1 MRTRIIPIGNSR
13 GIRIPKATLAE
24 LGWKD
29 EVDVSVEGNTLVV
42 RKARKPREGWEEALQ
57 AAREPV
63 PLDREVATDFDKRD
77 WRW

>member
-13 GIRIPKATLAE
+13 GIRIPKTALAE

-29 EVDVSVEGNTLVV
+29 EVDITIDGATLVV
-42 RKARKPREGWEEALQ
+42 RCARRPREGWEEAIRTAGPERL
-57 AAREPV
+57 
-63 PLDREVATDFDKRD
+63 LDRELATEFDRRD